1 MKRLTSILILSL
13 TVAMVSAQ
21 QVADSI
27 YIQLTNGNVVRFL
40 ITEISS
46 MGFEPLSVPEVPET
60 PEVPEFPEADNS
72 IEFDKLA
79 PAASVKML
87 LEKAGTA
94 CTDTL
99 GRIVI
104 TDAQYNE
111 IKAFTDN
118 LVSGV
123 DGQYSKYEKCYN
135 WVRTN
140 VKYAQGYVDNNPYP
154 VFTNKSAICQGYA
167 NLLHVM
173 LHTQG
178 VPAMVVNGY
187 MQSSINNGMLVGYGH
202 AWNYVC
208 CDGVWY
214 VSDPTNSGQYN
225 MSSLDSYKTWL
236 APTGMDVVVFKEDD
250 CWLNFNECFL
260 NISKVVT
267 DKSFFVTPY
276 SVEGFKVTCF
286 NPSEELPS
294 NVRELYI
301 GENICS
307 LGEGVIGLKD
317 NAPNV
322 EYVTVDPDNKCL
334 SSHAGAVYYSDGY
347 KPTDVYNTINKN
359 SPAYIPAK
367 LKRLELKAVEN
378 SESGITYG
386 KGTVS
391 GLNGIEEIVFP
402 KETSVIESGAVE
414 KCPNLKVAY
423 IPFGVRVQSSAFS
436 GVHSDFKMIYVE

>member
-1 MKRLTSILILSL
+1 MKRITSILILSL
-13 TVAMVSAQ
+13 SVAMVSAQ
-21 QVADSI
+21 EVADSI
-27 YIQLTNGNVVRFL
+27 YIRLTNGNVVRFL

-87 LEKAGTA
+87 LEKVGTA

-104 TDAQYNE
+104 TDEQYNE

-118 LVSGV
+118 LVAGV
-123 DGQYSKYEKCYN
+123 YGQYSKYKKCFD

-140 VKYAQGYVDNNPYP
+140 VKYAQGYVNNDPYP
-154 VFTNKSAICQGYA
+154 VFTTKSAICQGYA

-173 LHTQG
+173 LRTQG
-178 VPAMVVNGY
+178 IPAMVVNGY
-187 MQSSINNGMLVGYGH
+187 MQSGIYNGMLSGLGH

-214 VSDPTNSGQYN
+214 VSDPTNSGEFA
-225 MSSLDSYKTWL
+225 MSSIDSYKTWL
-236 APTGMDVVVFKEDD
+236 EPTSMDVVVFKEDD

-260 NISKVVT
+260 NIAKVVT

-276 SVEGFKVTCF
+276 SVEGFRVTCF
-286 NPSEELPS
+286 NPLEELPS

-301 GENICS
+301 GENITS
-307 LGEGVIGLKD
+307 LGEGVMGLKD
-317 NAPNV
+317 KAPNV
-322 EYVTVDPDNKCL
+322 EYVTVDPDNKCF
-334 SSHAGAVYYSDGY
+334 SSNAGAVYYSDGY
-347 KPTDVYNTINKN
+347 KPTDVYKTINKN

-378 SESGITYG
+378 YESGLTYG
-386 KGTVS
+386 KETVS
-391 GLNGIEEIVFP
+391 GHNGIEEIVFP
-402 KETSVIESGAVE
+402 KETSVIEGGAVE

-423 IPFGVRVQSSAFS
+423 IPFGVRVKTSAFS

>member
-27 YIQLTNGNVVRFL
+27 YIQLTNGNVVRYL

-46 MGFEPLSVPEVPET
+46 IGFEPIAVPEV

-72 IEFDKLA
+72 IVFDKLT
-79 PAASVKML
+79 PSVSVKRL

-104 TDAQYNE
+104 TDEQYNE
-111 IKAFTDN
+111 IKTFTDN
-118 LVSGV
+118 LVSGTY
-123 DGQYSKYEKCYN
+123 GQYSKYKKCFD

-140 VKYAQGYVDNNPYP
+140 VKYAQGYVNNDPYP
-154 VFTNKSAICQGYA
+154 VFTTKSAICQGYA

-173 LHTQG
+173 LRTQG
-178 VPAMVVNGY
+178 IPAMVVNGY
-187 MQSSINNGMLVGYGH
+187 MQSGIYNGMLSGLGH

-214 VSDPTNSGQYN
+214 VSDPTNSGEYA
-225 MSSLDSYKTWL
+225 MSSIDSYKTWL
-236 APTGMDVVVFKEDD
+236 EPTSMDVVVFKEDY

-276 SVEGFKVTCF
+276 SVEGLRVTCF
-286 NPSEELPS
+286 NPLEELPS

-301 GENICS
+301 GENITS
-307 LGEGVIGLKD
+307 LGEGVMGLKD
-317 NAPNV
+317 KAPNV
-322 EYVTVDPDNKCL
+322 EYATVDPDNKCF
-334 SSHAGAVYYSDGY
+334 SSNAGAVYYSNGY
-347 KPTDVYNTINKN
+347 TPTDVYKTINKN

-378 SESGITYG
+378 YESGLAYG
-386 KGTVS
+386 KETVS
-391 GLNGIEEIVFP
+391 GHNGVEAIVFP
-402 KETSVIESGAVE
+402 KETSLIEAGAVVN
-414 KCPNLKVAY
+414 CPNLKVAY
-423 IPFGVRVQSSAFS
+423 IPLGVKVDPAAFS
-436 GVHSDFKMIYVE
+436 GVHPDFRTIPVVK